1 MNNPP
6 LNGYTV
12 GEFLYP
18 KFDEAWTKASLLK
31 NGWQQLAPELSIQ
44 YVIYRWF
51 QHGNSKIYYLHEKYI
66 TTIQLLVEVMVSFA
80 DLSDMLLLQ

>member
-1 MNNPP
+1 MTPNLP

-31 NGWQQLAPELSIQ
+31 NGWQQLSPDLAIQ

-51 QHGNSKIYYLHEKYI
+51 QHGNSAIYYINGE
-66 TTIQLLVEVMVSFA
+66 TLLVEVMVSFV
-80 DLSDMLLLQ
+80 DLSDMLLPQ